1 MRLHLQS
8 SYAAASQRHFEK
20 FKTENRGTEGA
31 NGQRW
36 RHTTTCNEMF
46 LICFFVFSLVF
57 SFLILF
63 GKKKKTQLRNPDN
76 NDDHNNNEKEE
87 QEEKPRAS
95 SS

>member
-1 MRLHLQS
+1 MRLRLQS

-31 NGQRW
+31 NGSRW

-46 LICFFVFSLVF
+46 LICFLIGLFLTY
-57 SFLILF
+57 SFW
-63 GKKKKTQLRNPDN
+63 GKKTQLRNPHN

-87 QEEKPRAS
+87 QEEKPRTS
-95 SS
+95 GS